1 MGDDEV
7 AYAAEATMPARRI
20 DLRSRGARIR
30 RPARHRIACVR
41 GRHPTARGRAAPR
54 AIRFMRETPTRAVGL
69 VLTVAY
75 ASLIGWLYVRQPQ
88 TLAQVAGG
96 LAATIGAYQIDSQ
109 AYADGLRFFRNDRF
123 EEARMAFGRAD
134 PAVRDAHTQFYI
146 AYSFY
151 RQGWGRVY
159 SDDAL
164 FRQGL
169 EAVNVAMTLAPG
181 GRLVVEDPDLRMQTG
196 EELKTELEAG
206 LRRDASDFNPARLF
220 RERK

>member
-1 MGDDEV
+1 MTE
-7 AYAAEATMPARRI
+7 T
-20 DLRSRGARIR
+20 S
-30 RPARHRIACVR
+30 
-41 GRHPTARGRAAPR
+41 TR
-54 AIRFMRETPTRAVGL
+54 AIGL
-69 VLTVAY
+69 VLAVGY
-75 ASLIGWLYVRQPQ
+75 ATFIGWLYVRQPQ
-88 TLAQVAGG
+88 TMAQVAGG

-109 AYADGLRFFRNDRF
+109 AYADGLGFFRNEQF
-123 EEARMAFGRAD
+123 VEARLAFERAD

-159 SDDAL
+159 SDDVL

-169 EAVNVAMTLAPG
+169 DAVNRAMALAPG
-181 GRLVVEDPDLRMQTG
+181 GRLVVDDPGLQMQTA
-196 EELKTELEAG
+196 EELKAELEAG